1 MLTQV
6 ETILRRFRRT
16 LSRSEWLGRLLKLPL
31 SAEPDS
37 TAGLVMVQID
47 GLSHHELERAIEQG
61 EMPFLKHL
69 IKREN
74 YQLHSL
80 YSGIPSTTPAAQGEL
95 FYGIKTAV
103 PSFNFKPR
111 NSEDLVRMFEPAAA
125 DNVEKKLSAMQTAPL
140 LKDGSCYADNFTGGA
155 AEAHFCPSSLGWGK
169 TLQGARPLVLLLLV
183 ASHLFSFIRT
193 LALMLLEIVLAVV
206 DFTRG
211 LVSGR
216 DLWAELKFIPSRVLI
231 VILLRELT
239 TIGVKIDVARGLPII
254 HVNFLG
260 YDEQAH
266 RRNPKSLFAH
276 WTLRGIDNAIAR
288 IWRATL
294 QASRRSYDLWIYSDH
309 GQQEVVPYEKIFSTS
324 FAQAATN
331 IFSRELGCPVD
342 CITAGR
348 KGIQLERIRMFGGR
362 RTQKIFAELLANI
375 SNGKYPSPGDNRPQ
389 LRIATLGPVA
399 HLYFNQA
406 LAAHQ
411 LSALAHALC
420 TEAHVPVVLY
430 CNASGQVRVCRQ
442 HSEYNLKENPSA
454 LFGSDYPYP
463 DMAYEDIQRLCQHP
477 DAGVLIASGQF
488 IKPPEHEDYQAVSF
502 AVETGTHGGWSRQ
515 QTDAF
520 ALLPEDIYLGKT
532 TSEGSR
538 LMDIRDA
545 ALEFMH
551 PEKVTVKSRN
561 NIDEQ
566 DKTLSHPSAETSNQ
580 RETMLRIMTYNVHS
594 CIGMDG
600 KLAPERIARVIARYS
615 PDIVA
620 LQELDVNRL
629 RTQELDQADA
639 IARYLGMQMHFHSPM
654 QLQKERFG
662 DAILTA
668 FPIRLIKAS
677 NLPSPSYKP
686 NSEPRGALWVA
697 IDIFGQ
703 EIQLINTHLSL
714 RSQERR
720 TEVQSLLGDKWL
732 GHPECHQPTILCGDF
747 NARPG
752 TPEWQKL
759 NCRLPDGQVTLA
771 DHRPKKTFFSR
782 LPITRIDHV
791 FMDKSIEPLAIY
803 TPNNALAR
811 VASDHLPLI
820 MDIRL
825 KLAGKQ

>member
-1 MLTQV
+1 MLTKV
-6 ETILRRFRRT
+6 ETIFRRCRRV

-31 SAEPDS
+31 SADTSS

-47 GLSHHELERAIEQG
+47 GLSHQELKRAIKHG
-61 EMPFLKHL
+61 EMPFLKQL

-103 PSFNFKPR
+103 PSFNYKPH
-111 NSEDLVRMFEPAAA
+111 NSDDLVRMFEPRAAEE
-125 DNVEKKLSAMQTAPL
+125 VEKRLSAIQTTPL
-140 LKDGSCYADNFTGGA
+140 LKNGSCYANNFTGGA
-155 AEAHFCPSSLGWGK
+155 AEAHFCPSSLGWGAA
-169 TLQGARPLVLLLLV
+169 LQSTRPLVLLLLV
-183 ASHLFSFIRT
+183 VSHLYSFVRT
-193 LALMLLEIVLAVV
+193 LALMMLETILAVV

-239 TIGVKIDVARGLPII
+239 TIGVKIDVTRGLPII

-276 WTLRGIDNAIAR
+276 WTLRGIDDAIAR
-288 IWRATL
+288 IWRAAL
-294 QASRRSYDLWIYSDH
+294 QSSRRNYDLWIYSDH
-309 GQQEVVPYEKIFSTS
+309 GQQEVVSYEKNFGTS

-331 IFSRELGCPVD
+331 IFSRELGCNVD
-342 CITAGR
+342 CKTTGR

-375 SNGKYPSPGDNRPQ
+375 SNGKYPPPEECRP
-389 LRIATLGPVA
+389 LLSVATLGPVA
-399 HLYFNQA
+399 HLYFSQA
-406 LAAHQ
+406 LATHQ
-411 LSALAHALC
+411 LSAIAHALC

-430 CNASGQVRVCRQ
+430 CNAAGQVRVCRQ

-463 DMAYEDIQRLCQHP
+463 NMACEDIQRLCQHP

-488 IKPPEHEDYQAVSF
+488 INPPEHEDYQAVSF
-502 AVETGTHGGWSRQ
+502 AVETGTHGGWSSQ

-520 ALLPEDIYLGKT
+520 ALLPEDIHLGKT

-538 LMDIRDA
+538 LLDIRDA

-551 PEKVTVKSRN
+551 PEKVTVKSSN

-566 DKTLSHPSAETSNQ
+566 DKPLSHPSDGISNQ
-580 RETMLRIMTYNVHS
+580 REKRLRIMTYNVHS

-615 PDIVA
+615 PDIIA

-629 RTQELDQADA
+629 RTQKLDQADA

-668 FPIRLIKAS
+668 FPMRLIKAS
-677 NLPSPSYKP
+677 NLPSPSYKSY
-686 NSEPRGALWVA
+686 SEPRGALWVA
-697 IDIFGQ
+697 IDIFGH

-720 TEVQSLLGDKWL
+720 TQVQSLLDDNWL
-732 GHPECHQPTILCGDF
+732 GHPECHKPTILCGDF
-747 NARPG
+747 NARPS
-752 TPEWQKL
+752 TAEWKKL
-759 NCRLPDGQVTLA
+759 NCRLPDAQVTLA
-771 DHRPKKTFFSR
+771 NHRPKKTFFSR
-782 LPITRIDHV
+782 LPTTRIDHI
-791 FMDKSIEPLAIY
+791 FMDKNIEPLAIY
-803 TPNNALAR
+803 TPDNALAR

-820 MDIRL
+820 MDINL
-825 KLAGKQ
+825 KLADKP